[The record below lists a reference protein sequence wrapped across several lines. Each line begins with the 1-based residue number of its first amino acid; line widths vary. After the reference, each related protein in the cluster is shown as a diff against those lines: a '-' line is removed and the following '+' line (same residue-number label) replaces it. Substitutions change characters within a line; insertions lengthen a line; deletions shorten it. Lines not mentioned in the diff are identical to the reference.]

1 MLEQVLQ
8 VNDSELARARYNMIE
23 QQIRPWDVLD
33 ERVLKLINDVPRDR
47 FVPPAYHRLAYADTN
62 IPLGRNQV
70 MMPPRVE
77 ARLVQALEIRPT
89 DDILEVGTGSGY
101 LTALLASAGHHV
113 YSVDI
118 FPDFVERART
128 VLERHGIRNVTLET
142 GDAALGW
149 DKHGPYDVIAITGS
163 MPILPGSVQE
173 CLRPGGRLFAIV
185 GDAPVMEALLITRV
199 GPQAWITESLFETE
213 LPPLINAPQPA
224 RFVF

>member
-1 MLEQVLQ
+1 MLEQVTQ
-8 VNDSELARARYNMIE
+8 VNDSELARARHNMIE

-33 ERVLKLINDVPRDR
+33 ERVLKLLDDVPRDQ
-47 FVPPAYHRLAYADTN
+47 FVPPAYHRLAYADTE
-62 IPLGRNQV
+62 IPLGHGQV

-77 ARLVQALEIRPT
+77 ARLVQALEIKPT

-118 FPDFVERART
+118 FPDFVEQARAA
-128 VLERHGIRNVTLET
+128 LERHGIRNVTLET
-142 GDAALGW
+142 GDAARGW
-149 DKHGPYDVIAITGS
+149 GKHGPYDVIAIA
-163 MPILPGSVQE
+163 GSVPVLPEAFQVD
-173 CLRPGGRLFAIV
+173 LRPGGRMFVIV
-185 GDAPVMEALLITRV
+185 GDPPVMEALLITRV
-199 GPQAWITESLFETE
+199 GPQAWIKESLFETE